1 MPRRISL
8 AAALALTTVVT
19 FALIAIGSQAGVF
32 SESKPSSAD
41 AAASAPPAGVP
52 SAPPVPGAP
61 TTAPTRA
68 APQVIVQT
76 DYVDVIDA
84 PAPSN
89 APGETPANG
98 MTPATEATPSASAA
112 ATRTPLAT
120 ATARATATAPA
131 NATATAANP
140 ATAAPPAPM
149 STPSSLPKEIEFVG
163 TVTAIDGNQVT
174 FNHGGSLTT
183 VQVSNPGALS
193 IGDTAHV
200 HALLKSTGYVAT
212 EVQVGG

>member
-1 MPRRISL
+1 MPRRISI
-8 AAALALTTVVT
+8 AAALALTTIVT
-19 FALIAIGSQAGVF
+19 FALIAIGSQAGIF
-32 SESKPSSAD
+32 SESKPSSAN
-41 AAASAPPAGVP
+41 AAASAPSAVVPAVP
-52 SAPPVPGAP
+52 AAPEAP
-61 TTAPTRA
+61 TAAPTSA

-76 DYVDVIDA
+76 DYVDVID
-84 PAPSN
+84 PPPPSN
-89 APGETPANG
+89 VSGTTPANG
-98 MTPATEATPSASAA
+98 KTPETGATPSASAA
-112 ATRTPLAT
+112 ATRTALAT
-120 ATARATATAPA
+120 ATARATATASPP
-131 NATATAANP
+131 ATATAAP
-140 ATAAPPAPM
+140 PMPTATTA
-149 STPSSLPKEIEFVG
+149 SLPSEIEFVG